1 MKQDKFMTK
10 TQKIAERQKEIITTL
25 DKRQVK
31 KSQKILGR
39 IDKQYAPED
48 IGVIHYT
55 QNKFYEKFDLE
66 QT

>member
-48 IGVIHYT
+48 IGVIHDQDSEYYLLLT
-55 QNKFYEKFDLE
+55 NK
-66 QT
+66 